1 MDREFANVVA
11 TRRAEAWR
19 MKDAAMAGSD
29 YADDAVVESPAAGT
43 VSGRQGIEDTY
54 RMWFTAFPDGQ
65 WLSDEVLIDGERIV
79 MTYSVKGTQ
88 MGEFLG
94 MPPSGK
100 HIEFRGVAL
109 MKVKG
114 DKIVHEHRVYDFTG
128 FLVRLGVL
136 KAKPA

>member
-1 MDREFANVVA
+1 MDRDFATAVA
-11 TRRAEAWR
+11 ARRAEAWR
-19 MKDAAMAGSD
+19 VKDPRTVGSD
-29 YADDAVVESPAAGT
+29 YADDAIVESPAAGT
-43 VSGRQGIEDTY
+43 VSGRQGIEATY

-65 WLSDEVLIDGERIV
+65 LSQEEVFVDGDRIV

-109 MKVKG
+109 MKVRG
-114 DKIVHEHRVYDFTG
+114 DKIVHERRVYDFTG
-128 FLVRLGVL
+128 FLVRLGVI